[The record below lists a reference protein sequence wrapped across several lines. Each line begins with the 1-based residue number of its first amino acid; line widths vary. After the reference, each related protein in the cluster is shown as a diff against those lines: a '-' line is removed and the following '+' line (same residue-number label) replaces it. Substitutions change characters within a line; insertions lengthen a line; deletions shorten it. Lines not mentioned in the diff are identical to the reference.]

1 MLCYWCF
8 WTVVLE
14 KTLESPLDCKEIQ
27 PVHPK
32 GDQSWIFI
40 ERTDV
45 EAETP
50 ILWPPEAKNWL
61 IWKDPGAGKDW
72 RPEEEITEDEMVGW
86 HHQSVDRSFSKLWEL
101 VMDREAWSAAVRGV
115 ANSRMRLSDCTELK
129 DHRSWMQKCFK
140 WVLLGIIVVRGILNH
155 PHHGFWAFCFLSVGE
170 ITLNIGSQ
178 WPWLPMFC
186 RQYQVTPFVHYHI
199 ETLSGCSFPS
209 ENILVSI
216 MLHNH
221 LH

>member
-1 MLCYWCF
+1 MRYWCF
-8 WTVVLE
+8 WTVVFE

-27 PVHPK
+27 PAHPK

-45 EAETP
+45 ETETP

-86 HHQSVDRSFSKLWEL
+86 HHQSMDRSLTKLWEL
-101 VMDREAWSAAVRGV
+101 VMDMDREAWSAAVHGV
-115 ANSRMRLSDCTELK
+115 AESHATEWLNWTELK

-140 WVLLGIIVVRGILNH
+140 WVLLGIIVAKGILNH
-155 PHHGFWAFCFLSVGE
+155 PSMASGPLFPFCGRDHTEYWLRVTVAPYVLQAVPGHTFCSLSYWDFEWLLFSLWKHLGFH
-170 ITLNIGSQ
+170 N
-178 WPWLPMFC
+178 
-186 RQYQVTPFVHYHI
+186 VT
-199 ETLSGCSFPS
+199 
-209 ENILVSI
+209 
-216 MLHNH
+216 
-221 LH
+221 